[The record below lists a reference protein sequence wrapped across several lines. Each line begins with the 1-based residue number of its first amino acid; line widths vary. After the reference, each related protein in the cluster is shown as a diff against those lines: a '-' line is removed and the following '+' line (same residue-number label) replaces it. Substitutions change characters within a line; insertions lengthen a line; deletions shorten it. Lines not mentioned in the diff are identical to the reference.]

1 LIQLDPLSAY
11 ANVIFCF
18 SAISNGRISEAV
30 EYGRRGVELD
40 PKSYLALWS
49 FAVALEYS
57 EKYEEAAAVTEQ
69 ALAISGRHSWALMT
83 LVSNY
88 AAWDKPDEARAV
100 FQELEV
106 RSAREYIQPTMLT
119 AAAAA
124 IGQIDRAIA
133 FAQQALDDG
142 DPLFVMLARTWPDY
156 NSLRTDP
163 RFHEILS
170 KLKLPGWH

>member
-1 LIQLDPLSAY
+1 
-11 ANVIFCF
+11 
-18 SAISNGRISEAV
+18 V

-49 FAVALEYS
+49 FAVSLEYLGQ
-57 EKYEEAAAVTEQ
+57 YEEAAAAAEK
-69 ALAISGRHSWALMT
+69 ALAISGRHSWSLMT
-83 LVSNY
+83 LASNY
-88 AAWDKPDEARAV
+88 KAWDKPDEARAV

-106 RSAREYIQPTMLT
+106 RSAREYIQPAMLA

-133 FAQQALDDG
+133 FAQQALDDR

-156 NSLRTDP
+156 NNLRSDP
-163 RFHEILS
+163 RFHEIVS
-170 KLKLPGWH
+170 KLKLPGWK